1 MLKYYSSIICCLI
14 TFNIVLAQQNKVK
27 ETPTLQ
33 LKKSQQLITVDG
45 ILNESS
51 WEYADIAKD
60 FVQQFPFDTSL
71 ALSKTEVKIL
81 YDDNYIYIGAICY
94 DEIMEPYV
102 VQSLKRDFVQK
113 INDAFCIY
121 IDPFND
127 LTNGFAFCISP
138 FGVQSEGL
146 LQYGGGMGI
155 NYSWDN
161 KWLSAVKT
169 HNEFWIIEIA
179 IPFNTIRYN
188 KNISTWR
195 INFAR
200 TDLKRNELSVW
211 APVPRNFNSTSLAFT
226 GLLIWDEPPK
236 KNRKNI
242 SVIPYLINTYSE
254 NYVPQNSY
262 QNKPNIGLDAKI
274 GIGPGLNLDLTINPD
289 FAQVEVD
296 RQVTNLS
303 RFSLFFPERRN
314 FFIENSDIFER
325 FGFRQIRPFFSRKI
339 GLING
344 NNIPIIAGARLS
356 GKINRKWRVGI
367 MNMQTEKKSEFN
379 AQAENFTTA
388 AALYQLKGRS
398 NIAAIFVNKQS
409 FQNNKI
415 DLNNYNRI
423 AGLDWNIASMNGK
436 INGKIFYHHAF
447 LNKKADDN
455 FAHASW
461 LMYEDPQWT
470 LMWNHE
476 YVGRNYDAQ
485 VGFVPRTDNYNP
497 ILDTIIKKSY
507 WRFEPMISRKF
518 YPKSKIINNHG
529 PNLYLSEYLDGQYNL
544 TERYASASYRVNFQN
559 TAHTE
564 LTLIHNNVRLFFDTD
579 ITFSDNKLLP
589 AGMYQYN
596 NLNIAFTSNQR
607 KKINYYIYADIG
619 TYYIGKKSTYQTDIN
634 YRIQPWGILSIS
646 AQNNIISMP
655 DNYNDVNFWLI
666 GPRIELSFTKNLFFT
681 TFIQY
686 NTQINNTNINTRFQW
701 RFKPMSDLFIVYTEN
716 YYTQNISVK
725 NRAIAIKLVWWFNL

>member
-1 MLKYYSSIICCLI
+1 MYKKIINILLCI
-14 TFNIVLAQQNKVK
+14 FTFNVVLCQQTKVK
-27 ETPTLQ
+27 DVPVIQ
-33 LKKSQQLITVDG
+33 LKKAISTITIDAD
-45 ILNESS
+45 LNEEA
-51 WEYADIAKD
+51 WKHANLAKD

-71 ALSKTEVKIL
+71 AKTKTEVKIL
-81 YDDNYIYIGAICY
+81 YDDYYLYISAVCY
-94 DEIMEPYV
+94 DTLPGEFI
-102 VQSLKRDFVQK
+102 VQSLKRDFAPKV
-113 INDAFCIY
+113 NDAFCIY

-138 FGVQSEGL
+138 HGVQSEGL

-155 NYSWDN
+155 NYTWDN
-161 KWLSAVKT
+161 KWLSEVKI
-169 HNEFWIIEIA
+169 FDRYWIAEIA
-179 IPFNTIRYN
+179 IPFKTLRYN
-188 KNISTWR
+188 KQLQTWR

-211 APVPRNFNSTSLAFT
+211 SPVPRNFNASSLAFT
-226 GLLIWDEPPK
+226 GLLIWDEPIK
-236 KNRKNI
+236 KSVTNI
-242 SVIPYLINTYSE
+242 SLIPYLINTYTE
-254 NYVPQNSY
+254 NYQPQNNY
-262 QNKPNIGLDAKI
+262 LNKPNAGLDAKV

-325 FGFRQIRPFFSRKI
+325 FGFRQIRPFFSRRI

-356 GKINRKWRVGI
+356 GKLNRKWRIGV
-367 MNMQTEKKSEFN
+367 MNMQTEKKAEFN
-379 AQAENFTTA
+379 VDAENFTAA

-398 NIAAIFVNKQS
+398 NIAAIFVNKQT
-409 FQNNKI
+409 FEKDKINFNNF
-415 DLNNYNRI
+415 NRV
-423 AGLDWNIASMNGK
+423 AGLDWNIASMDGK

-485 VGFVPRTDNYNP
+485 VGFVPRVDNYNP
-497 ILDTIIKKSY
+497 VLDTIIKKSY
-507 WRFEPMISRKF
+507 WRFEPMITRKF
-518 YPKSKIINNHG
+518 YPNSKIINNHG
-529 PNLYLSEYLDGQYNL
+529 PNFYLSEYRNGQFNL
-544 TERYASASYRVNFQN
+544 TERYASASYRINYQN

-564 LTLIHNNVRLFFDTD
+564 FTFAYNNILLFFDTD
-579 ITFSDNKLLP
+579 ITFSGNKLLP
-589 AGMYQYN
+589 AGYYQYN
-596 NLNIAFTSNQR
+596 NIKIAHTSNQR
-607 KKINYYIYADIG
+607 KKFNYSLYADYG
-619 TYYIGKKSTYQTDIN
+619 NYYIGKKTTYQADVN
-634 YRIQPWGILSIS
+634 YRLQPWGIFSIS
-646 AQNNIISMP
+646 VQNNILSMP
-655 DNYNDVNFWLI
+655 DDYKDVNLWLI
-666 GPRIELSFTKNLFFT
+666 APGIDLSFTKNLFFT
-681 TFIQY
+681 TFLQY
-686 NTQINNTNINTRFQW
+686 NTQINNTNINTRIQW

-716 YYTQNISVK
+716 YNSQNISVK
-725 NRAIAIKLVWWFNL
+725 NRAVAIKLVWWFNL